1 MRWLNVS
8 IRVVRDNWSIL
19 VILQNRT
26 VRSIRIGGVASLW
39 MFGDF
44 ARSIVLPWTSDIIII
59 FASPVDPL
67 KLVDKVEQASLA
79 WITVEIDIWVAW
91 YIIWIAINFDIIL
104 PGTLGSLYLIRPDH
118 TLDHRCNIRHELPLL
133 RLSQFGHLLIIPQFN
148 IMLIHTTLTALNKLQ
163 FLQPKRID
171 LVDDA
176 RPLLYTGLYLMPARQ
191 SYLSVVKTTASIYLH

>member
-1 MRWLNVS
+1 MRRLYVS

-19 VILQNRT
+19 VILHNRT
-26 VRSIRIGGVASLW
+26 VRSVRVGGVASLW

-44 ARSIVLPWTSDIIII
+44 AGSIVLPWTGDIIII

-67 KLVDKVEQASLA
+67 KLVDQVEQASLA
-79 WITVEIDIWVAW
+79 RITVEIDIWVAW

-104 PGTLGSLYLIRPDH
+104 PRTLGSLYLIRPDH
-118 TLDHRCNIRHELPLL
+118 TLDDRCYIRHELPLL

-176 RPLLYTGLYLMPARQ
+176 RPLLYTGLYLVPAR
-191 SYLSVVKTTASIYLH
+191 